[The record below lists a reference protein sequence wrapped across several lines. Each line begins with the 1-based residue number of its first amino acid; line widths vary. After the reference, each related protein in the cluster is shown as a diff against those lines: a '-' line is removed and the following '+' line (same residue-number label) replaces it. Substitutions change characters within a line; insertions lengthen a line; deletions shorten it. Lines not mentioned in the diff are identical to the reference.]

1 MSPTGRPEADRAS
14 TVAARPVRIG
24 VAATLR
30 RGAFAE
36 QRLRALFGVAAIAL
50 GVALGYAVQLI
61 NAAAVDELARSA
73 RALAGSADLEVQG
86 PRSGFDEAL
95 YPELARRPEV
105 AVASPVVEVEAALP
119 GRGDT
124 LRIVGVD
131 VFEAARLDP
140 SWVAA
145 TRERFDPFR
154 ADALLLSP
162 AAADSLGVAVGDA
175 IDVQSG
181 LGAVRLTVV
190 ALLVTGGGERYA
202 VMDIAA
208 AQAVFGRVGRL
219 TRIDLAAV
227 PGTDVAAL
235 REAIARTLPPGVV
248 VVPPDDNRAIG
259 AGLTRSYRV
268 NLNVLALMALFTG
281 GLLVFSTQA
290 LSIVRR
296 RAELALL
303 RVLGVTR
310 GRIVAGLL
318 AEGAA
323 VGAVGS
329 AAGLAAGALL
339 AAALLRFVGAD
350 LGSGYFR
357 GIVPALRF
365 EWTTAAAFFALGV
378 AAAVAGAWLPAREA
392 VRTPPAQAL
401 KSGDAERGFER
412 VAAAWPG
419 IALLAAGGLATL
431 LPPVDGLPLF
441 GYAAIGLL
449 LIGTLLLL
457 PRCARLLLS
466 AVPPLA
472 APAPGLALAQLRG
485 APGQATVSLAAIV
498 ASVALMVSMAIMV
511 ASFRTSVDA
520 WLGELLPADLYF
532 RAASA
537 GDSALLSPADQAR
550 IAALQGVRRADFQ
563 REDAIAWRPGEPRIA
578 LLARTLD
585 PTAPQKSLPF
595 VAGPLAVPAGAPPPV
610 WVSEAVAD
618 RPGVALGSVIRVPL
632 AGRDHD
638 FTVAGVWRDYSRPR
652 GTLVIERAR
661 YVALTG
667 DQTATNGALWLE
679 PGAALAEV
687 RSRLVHELPGGE
699 RLDIGTAADIRR
711 VSLAIF
717 DRTFAVTYA
726 LELAAMVI
734 GLAALSSSFAAL
746 VLARRREFGMLRHLG
761 MTRGEIRAMLAVE
774 GALVSGVGLAVGLVQ
789 GGVISL
795 VLIHVVNRQSFHW
808 SMDLAVPWAPLAGFV
823 AVVFSLSV
831 LTAVLAGRRATAG
844 DAIRAVRE
852 DW

>member
-1 MSPTGRPEADRAS
+1 MSTGFAS
-14 TVAARPVRIG
+14 TARIG
-24 VAATLR
+24 VGTTLL

-36 QRLRALFGVAAIAL
+36 QRLRALLGMAAIAL

-61 NAAAVDELARSA
+61 NGAAVDELTRSA

-95 YPELARRPEV
+95 YPVLARHPEIV
-105 AVASPVVEVEAALP
+105 VASPVVEVEAVLP
-119 GRGDT
+119 GRGET

-131 VFEAARLDP
+131 VFEAARIGP

-145 TRERFDPFR
+145 TGDRFAAFR
-154 ADALLLSP
+154 PDALLLSP
-162 AAADSLGVAVGDA
+162 GAARALGVAVGDA

-181 LGAVRLTVV
+181 LVVARLTVA
-190 ALLVTGGGERYA
+190 ALLQAAADERYG

-208 AQAVFGRVGRL
+208 AQATFGRVGRL
-219 TRIDLAAV
+219 TRIDVAAA
-227 PGTDVAAL
+227 PGIDVAAL
-235 REAIARTLPPGVV
+235 RGAIAATLPPGVGV
-248 VVPPDDNRAIG
+248 APPGDNRAIG
-259 AGLTRSYRV
+259 AALTRSYRV

-310 GRIVAGLL
+310 GRIVAGLVT
-318 AEGAA
+318 EGAV
-323 VGAVGS
+323 VGVVGS
-329 AAGLAAGALL
+329 AAGLAAGTLL
-339 AAALLRFVGAD
+339 ATLVLRFVGAD

-357 GIVPALRF
+357 GVVPALGF
-365 EWTTAAAFFALGV
+365 EWATASAFFALGV
-378 AAAVAGAWLPAREA
+378 AAAIGGAWLPAREA

-401 KSGDAERGFER
+401 KAGDAERGFER
-412 VAAAWPG
+412 VAAPWPG
-419 IALLAAGGLATL
+419 VLLLAAGGFATL
-431 LPPVDGLPLF
+431 LPPVGGLPLF
-441 GYAAIGLL
+441 GYAAIALL
-449 LIGTLLLL
+449 LCGTLLLL
-457 PRCARLLLS
+457 PRCARLLLRT
-466 AVPPLA
+466 VPPSP

-511 ASFRTSVDA
+511 ASFRNSVDA
-520 WLGELLPADLYF
+520 WLGQLLPADLYF

-550 IAALQGVRRADFQ
+550 IAALPGVRRADFQ
-563 REDAIAWRPGEPRIA
+563 REDLIAWRTGEARVA

-585 PTAPQKSLPF
+585 PAAPQKSLPF
-595 VAGPLAVPAGAPPPV
+595 VAGPIVVPAGAPPPV

-618 RPGVALGSVIRVPL
+618 RRDVAIGSVIGVPL
-632 AGRDHD
+632 AGRRHD

-667 DQTATNGALWLE
+667 DEAATNGALWLE
-679 PGAALAEV
+679 PGVAIDDV
-687 RSRLVHELPGGE
+687 RSRIARELPGGE
-699 RLDIGTAADIRR
+699 QLDVGTAADIRR

-734 GLAALSSSFAAL
+734 GLAGLSSSFAAL

-761 MTRGEIRAMLAVE
+761 MTRREIRAMLAVE
-774 GALVSGVGLAVGLVQ
+774 GALVSGVGLVVGLAL
-789 GGVISL
+789 GAVISL

-808 SMDLAVPWAPLAGFV
+808 TMDLAVPWLPLAGFV
-823 AVVFSLSV
+823 AVVLALSV
-831 LTAVLAGRRATAG
+831 FTAVLAGRRATAG